1 MDADV
6 SALAA
11 GFVARRPAA
20 LEAAYE
26 CYSLEL
32 YSVARAVLRNA
43 ADAEDCV
50 HDALL
55 RVWRTPDSFRQE
67 RGSLRAFLIGCVRNE
82 AMSRLRS
89 AARRAEREKER
100 LSVSN
105 RCRNGSRCRSTTS
118 KRRAFARRWRAFPRN
133 SGRRGRKRLL
143 RQPLAARDR
152 REVRPSA
159 GHGQEPRACS
169 ACANCRAT
177 FDPRPVR
184 ERAARCRPGGSLRAG
199 IAGRQ
204 RARRGRCARCNV
216 RCVPATHRRRPRR
229 PSRRWLRLCR
239 AIRAQCGA

>member
-1 MDADV
+1 VPQNRATMDADA

-26 CYSLEL
+26 CYSVEL

-89 AARRAEREKER
+89 ALRRSEREKKAFR
-100 LSVSN
+100 LEPVPE
-105 RCRNGSRCRSTTS
+105 
-118 KRRAFARRWRAFPRN
+118 A
-133 SGRRGRKRLL
+133 
-143 RQPLAARDR
+143 QPALVDHVEAAR
-152 REVRPSA
+152 V
-159 GHGQEPRACS
+159 
-169 ACANCRAT
+169 
-177 FDPRPVR
+177 
-184 ERAARCRPGGSLRAG
+184 RAALARLPSEQRLAVESAFFDNLSQRE
-199 IAGRQ
+199 IAEKFDLPLGTVKSRVLLGMRKLQ
-204 RARRGRCARCNV
+204 SDLHPEA
-216 RCVPATHRRRPRR
+216 PA
-229 PSRRWLRLCR
+229 
-239 AIRAQCGA
+239 